1 MYKSKEAVLAA
12 IADGSIF
19 NNVMPPL
26 AERIAIRDAKLAAD
40 RERGRAWCAEHPH
53 TETAQ
58 RAQVRD
64 PDIYGYNTRHYHG
77 D

>member
-1 MYKSKEAVLAA
+1 MYPSKEAVLAA

-40 RERGRAWCAEHPH
+40 REQGRVWCTEHPQA
-53 TETAQ
+53 ETTQ
-58 RAQVRD
+58 RAQARD
-64 PDIYGYNTRHYHG
+64 PDVYGYNTRHYHG